1 MRRGKLSLSKL
12 PWAVLT
18 PALAFVLIGLFAPS
32 LMTHDPAAQNYN
44 ALLQGPSA
52 SHWLGTDYLGRDLWS
67 RIIGGA
73 RTSLVAMAF
82 VLVAALVIGVVIGSI
97 AGYVGGLVE
106 TVLIS
111 LIDIA
116 LALALP
122 SLVIAL
128 ALMGVFLGE
137 NFSWMSDY
145 WKMILALTLAW
156 WANYARMSRAVVIA
170 ELQQPYIEA
179 ARVMGASHLWIF
191 TRHILPHVLG
201 LVVVY
206 ASADAGALVLA
217 IATLSFLGL
226 GVAPPTPEW
235 GQMLVDGMSYIE
247 EYPSLVV
254 IPGLALTAVVVSFN
268 LLGEAFALQKVPK
281 VQGAR
286 LLRRRR
292 AEQADE
298 EIERKAAEAQP

>member
-1 MRRGKLSLSKL
+1 MKNW
-12 PWAVLT
+12 PWAILA
-18 PALAFVLIGLFAPS
+18 PAFIFVLIGIFS
-32 LMTHDPAAQNYN
+32 TWIMTHDPAAQDYA
-44 ALLQGPSA
+44 ALLEGPSWA
-52 SHWLGTDYLGRDLWS
+52 HWLGTDYLGRDMFS

-73 RTSLVAMAF
+73 RTSLVAMVF
-82 VLVAALVIGVVIGSI
+82 VLVAALAIGVVIGSF
-97 AGYVGGLVE
+97 AGYVGGKTELVM
-106 TVLIS
+106 IS
-111 LIDIA
+111 VIDI
-116 LALALP
+116 ALALP

-128 ALMGVFLGE
+128 ALMGVFSGE

-145 WKMILALTLAW
+145 WKMIVALTIAW
-156 WANYARMSRAVVIA
+156 WANYARMSRAVVVA

-179 ARVMGASHLWIF
+179 ARVMGASHIWIF

-206 ASADAGALVLA
+206 SSADAGALVLA

-247 EYPSLVV
+247 ENAALVI

-268 LLGEAFALQKVPK
+268 LLGEAYALQKVPRA
-281 VQGAR
+281 VRGRFLAR
-286 LLRRRR
+286 K
-292 AEQADE
+292 
-298 EIERKAAEAQP
+298 KAARAVEEAARKEVES

>member
-1 MRRGKLSLSKL
+1 MRRGKLPFSKL

-32 LMTHDPAAQNYN
+32 LMTHDPAAQDYS
-44 ALLQGPSA
+44 ALLQGPSV

-116 LALALP
+116 LALP

-128 ALMGVFLGE
+128 ALMGVFSGE

-179 ARVMGASHLWIF
+179 ARIMGASHLWIF

-292 AEQADE
+292 AERADE

>member
-1 MRRGKLSLSKL
+1 MKSW
-12 PWAVLT
+12 PWAILA
-18 PALAFVLIGLFAPS
+18 PAILFVLIGIFAPV
-32 LMTHDPAAQNYN
+32 LMTHDPATQDYG
-44 ALLQGPSA
+44 ALLQGPTGA
-52 SHWLGTDYLGRDLWS
+52 HWLGTDYLGRDMFS

-82 VLVAALVIGVVIGSI
+82 VLVAALAIGVVIGSL
-97 AGYVGGLVE
+97 AGYVGGRTEL
-106 TVLIS
+106 VLIS
-111 LIDIA
+111 VIDI
-116 LALALP
+116 ALALP

-128 ALMGVFLGE
+128 ALMGVFSGE
-137 NFSWMSDY
+137 NFDWMSDY
-145 WKMILALTLAW
+145 WKMIVALTLAW
-156 WANYARMSRAVVIA
+156 WANYARMSRAVVVA
-170 ELQQPYIEA
+170 ELQQPHIEA

-191 TRHILPHVLG
+191 SRHILPHVLG

-247 EYPSLVV
+247 EFPALVI

-268 LLGEAFALQKVPK
+268 LLGEAFALQKVPRA
-281 VQGAR
+281 VRGGV
-286 LLRRRR
+286 LRRK
-292 AEQADE
+292 
-298 EIERKAAEAQP
+298 KAARAAEEAARKGAEA

>member
-1 MRRGKLSLSKL
+1 MPLGKL
-12 PWAVLT
+12 PWAILA
-18 PALAFVLIGLFAPS
+18 PAVAFVLIGIFAPL
-32 LMTHDPAAQNYN
+32 LMTHDTAQQDYG
-44 ALLQGPSA
+44 ALLQGPSVA
-52 SHWLGTDYLGRDLWS
+52 HWLGTDYLGRDLWS

-73 RTSLVAMAF
+73 RTSLVAMVF
-82 VLVAALVIGVVIGSI
+82 VLAAALVIGVVIGSL
-97 AGYVGGLVE
+97 AGYVGGVAE
-106 TVLIS
+106 MALIS
-111 LIDIA
+111 VIDIM
-116 LALALP
+116 LALP

-128 ALMGVFLGE
+128 ALMGVFSGD
-137 NFSWMSDY
+137 NFAWMSDY

-156 WANYARMSRAVVIA
+156 WANYARMSRAVVVT

-179 ARVMGASHLWIF
+179 ARVMGASHIWIF
-191 TRHILPHVLG
+191 VRHILPHVLG

-226 GVAPPTPEW
+226 GVAPPVPEW

-247 EYPSLVV
+247 EYPSLVI

-281 VQGAR
+281 AIRGGV
-286 LLRRRR
+286 LRHKK
-292 AEQADE
+292 AE
-298 EIERKAAEAQP
+298 RAAEDEARQQAEAGA

>member
-1 MRRGKLSLSKL
+1 MKNW
-12 PWAVLT
+12 PWLILT
-18 PALAFVLIGLFAPS
+18 PAILFVLIGLFAPL
-32 LMTHDPAAQNYN
+32 LMTHDPSAQDYN
-44 ALLQGPSA
+44 VILAPS
-52 SHWLGTDYLGRDLWS
+52 SWSNWLGTDYLGRDMYS

-73 RTSLVAMAF
+73 RTSLVAMVF
-82 VLVAALVIGVVIGSI
+82 VLLAALIIGVVIGSL
-97 AGYVGGLVE
+97 AGYVGGWVE
-106 TVLIS
+106 LVLIS
-111 LIDIA
+111 IIDIA
-116 LALALP
+116 LALP
-122 SLVIAL
+122 SLIIAL
-128 ALMGVFLGE
+128 ALIGVFSGE
-137 NFSWMSDY
+137 AWSWMSDY
-145 WKMILALTLAW
+145 WKMIIALTLAW
-156 WANYARMSRAVVIA
+156 WANYARMSRAVVVA

-179 ARVMGASHLWIF
+179 ARVMGASHMWIF

-247 EYPSLVV
+247 EYPSLVI

-268 LLGEAFALQKVPK
+268 LLGEAFALQKVPRA
-281 VQGAR
+281 VQGG

-292 AEQADE
+292 AARAVE
-298 EIERKAAEAQP
+298 ETTRAAAEAKV

>member
-1 MRRGKLSLSKL
+1 MKNW
-12 PWAVLT
+12 PWAILA
-18 PALAFVLIGLFAPS
+18 PAFLFVLIGIFSPWI
-32 LMTHDPAAQNYN
+32 MTHDPAAQDYA
-44 ALLQGPSA
+44 ALLQGPSGA
-52 SHWLGTDYLGRDLWS
+52 HWLGTDYLGRDMFS

-82 VLVAALVIGVVIGSI
+82 VLVAALAIGVVIGSF
-97 AGYVGGLVE
+97 AGYVGGKTELA
-106 TVLIS
+106 LIS
-111 LIDIA
+111 VIDI
-116 LALALP
+116 ALALP

-128 ALMGVFLGE
+128 ALMGVFSGA
-137 NFSWMSDY
+137 NFDWMSDY
-145 WKMILALTLAW
+145 WKMIVALTMAW
-156 WANYARMSRAVVIA
+156 WANYARMSRAVVVA

-191 TRHILPHVLG
+191 TKHILPHVLG

-247 EYPSLVV
+247 ENPALVI

-268 LLGEAFALQKVPK
+268 LLGEAFALQKVPRA
-281 VQGAR
+281 VRGRFLAR
-286 LLRRRR
+286 KKAAR
-292 AEQADE
+292 AAE
-298 EIERKAAEAQP
+298 EIARKEVEA

>member
-1 MRRGKLSLSKL
+1 MKNW
-12 PWAVLT
+12 PWAILA
-18 PALAFVLIGLFAPS
+18 PAVIFVLIGIFSPWI
-32 LMTHDPAAQNYN
+32 MTHDPAAQDYG
-44 ALLQGPSA
+44 ALLQGPSGA
-52 SHWLGTDYLGRDLWS
+52 HWLGTDYLGRDMFS

-82 VLVAALVIGVVIGSI
+82 VLMAALAIGVVIGSF
-97 AGYVGGLVE
+97 AGYVGGKTEL
-106 TVLIS
+106 VLIS
-111 LIDIA
+111 VIDI
-116 LALALP
+116 ALALP

-128 ALMGVFLGE
+128 ALMGMFSGE

-145 WKMILALTLAW
+145 WKMIVALTLAW
-156 WANYARMSRAVVIA
+156 WANYARMSRAVVVA

-179 ARVMGASHLWIF
+179 ARVMGASHIWIF

-247 EYPSLVV
+247 ENPALVI

-268 LLGEAFALQKVPK
+268 LLGEAFALQKVPRA
-281 VQGAR
+281 VRGRFLAR
-286 LLRRRR
+286 KKSAR
-292 AEQADE
+292 
-298 EIERKAAEAQP
+298 AAEEAARKEVEA

>member
-1 MRRGKLSLSKL
+1 MKNW
-12 PWAVLT
+12 PWAILA
-18 PALAFVLIGLFAPS
+18 PALLFVLIGLFAPWI
-32 LMTHDPAAQNYN
+32 MTHDPASQDYS
-44 ALLQGPSA
+44 ALLKGPSGA
-52 SHWLGTDYLGRDLWS
+52 HWLGTDYLGRDMFS

-82 VLVAALVIGVVIGSI
+82 VLVAALAIGVVIGSF
-97 AGYVGGLVE
+97 AGYVGGKTEL
-106 TVLIS
+106 VLIS
-111 LIDIA
+111 VIDI
-116 LALALP
+116 ALALP

-128 ALMGVFLGE
+128 ALMGVFSGE

-145 WKMILALTLAW
+145 WKMIVALTLAW
-156 WANYARMSRAVVIA
+156 WANYARMSRAVVVA

-179 ARVMGASHLWIF
+179 ARVMGASHIWIF

-247 EYPSLVV
+247 ENPALVI

-268 LLGEAFALQKVPK
+268 LLGEAFALQKVPRA
-281 VQGAR
+281 VRGRFLAR
-286 LLRRRR
+286 K
-292 AEQADE
+292 
-298 EIERKAAEAQP
+298 KAARAAEDAARKEVEA

>member
-1 MRRGKLSLSKL
+1 MKNW
-12 PWAVLT
+12 PWAILA
-18 PALAFVLIGLFAPS
+18 PAVIFVLIGIFSPWI
-32 LMTHDPAAQNYN
+32 MTHDPAAQDYG
-44 ALLQGPSA
+44 ALLQGPSGA
-52 SHWLGTDYLGRDLWS
+52 HWLGTDYLGRDMFS

-73 RTSLVAMAF
+73 RTSLVAMVF
-82 VLVAALVIGVVIGSI
+82 VLVAALAIGVVIGSF
-97 AGYVGGLVE
+97 AGYVGGKTEL
-106 TVLIS
+106 VLIS
-111 LIDIA
+111 VIDI
-116 LALALP
+116 ALALP

-128 ALMGVFLGE
+128 ALMGVFSGE

-145 WKMILALTLAW
+145 WKMIVALTLAW
-156 WANYARMSRAVVIA
+156 WANYARMSRAVVVA

-179 ARVMGASHLWIF
+179 ARVMGASHIWIF

-247 EYPSLVV
+247 ENSALVI

-268 LLGEAFALQKVPK
+268 LLGEAFALQKVPRA
-281 VQGAR
+281 VRGRFLAR
-286 LLRRRR
+286 K
-292 AEQADE
+292 
-298 EIERKAAEAQP
+298 KAARAVEENARKEVEA

>member
-1 MRRGKLSLSKL
+1 MKNW
-12 PWAVLT
+12 PWAILA
-18 PALAFVLIGLFAPS
+18 PAFIFVLIGIFSPWIMS
-32 LMTHDPAAQNYN
+32 HDPAAQDYA
-44 ALLQGPSA
+44 ALLEGPSWA
-52 SHWLGTDYLGRDLWS
+52 HWLGTDYLGRDMFS

-73 RTSLVAMAF
+73 RTSLVAMVF
-82 VLVAALVIGVVIGSI
+82 VLVAALAIGVVIGSF
-97 AGYVGGLVE
+97 AGYVGGKTELVM
-106 TVLIS
+106 IS
-111 LIDIA
+111 VIDIV
-116 LALALP
+116 LALP

-128 ALMGVFLGE
+128 ALMGVFSGE

-145 WKMILALTLAW
+145 WKMIVALTIAW
-156 WANYARMSRAVVIA
+156 WANYARMSRAVVVA

-179 ARVMGASHLWIF
+179 ARVMGASHIWIF

-247 EYPSLVV
+247 ENAALVI

-268 LLGEAFALQKVPK
+268 LLGEAFALQKVPRS
-281 VQGAR
+281 VRGRFLAR
-286 LLRRRR
+286 K
-292 AEQADE
+292 
-298 EIERKAAEAQP
+298 KAARAVEEAARKEVEA

>member
-1 MRRGKLSLSKL
+1 MNMRSW

-18 PALAFVLIGLFAPS
+18 PAVLFVLVGLFAPL
-32 LMTHDPAAQNYN
+32 LMTQDPAAQDYG
-44 ALLQGPSA
+44 AILQGPSA
-52 SHWLGTDYLGRDLWS
+52 THFLGTDYLGRDMFS

-73 RTSLVAMAF
+73 RTSLTAMTV
-82 VLVAALVIGVVIGSI
+82 VLAAALAIGVVIGSF
-97 AGYVGGLVE
+97 AGYVGGRTEL
-106 TVLIS
+106 VLIS

-116 LALALP
+116 LALP
-122 SLVIAL
+122 SLIIAL
-128 ALMGVFLGE
+128 ALIGVFSGDAWTWL
-137 NFSWMSDY
+137 SDF
-145 WKMILALTLAW
+145 WKMVIALTLAW
-156 WANYARMSRAVVIA
+156 WANYARMSRAVVVA

-191 TRHILPHVLG
+191 ARHILPHVLG

-235 GQMLVDGMSYIE
+235 GQILVDGMSYIE
-247 EYPSLVV
+247 EYPSLVI

-268 LLGEAFALQKVPK
+268 LLGEAFALQKVPRA
-281 VQGAR
+281 VRGG
-286 LLRRRR
+286 LLRRKR
-292 AEQADE
+292 AARATE
-298 EIERKAAEAQP
+298 EAARKAAEAAEARA

>member
-1 MRRGKLSLSKL
+1 MKNW
-12 PWAVLT
+12 PWAVLM
-18 PALAFVLIGLFAPS
+18 PAILFVLIGLFAPV
-32 LMTHDPAAQNYN
+32 LMTHDPIAQDYG
-44 ALLQGPSA
+44 ALLTGPSWD
-52 SHWLGTDYLGRDLWS
+52 HWLGTDYLGRDMFS

-73 RTSLVAMAF
+73 RTSLVAMVV
-82 VLVAALVIGVVIGSI
+82 VLVTALAIGVVIGSF
-97 AGYVGGLVE
+97 AGYVGGRVELVM
-106 TVLIS
+106 IS

-116 LALALP
+116 LALP
-122 SLVIAL
+122 SLIIAL
-128 ALMGVFLGE
+128 ALMGVFSGE
-137 NFSWMSDY
+137 NFAWMSDY
-145 WKMILALTLAW
+145 WKMILALTAAW
-156 WANYARMSRAVVIA
+156 WANYARMSRAVVVA

-247 EYPSLVV
+247 EFPALVI

-268 LLGEAFALQKVPK
+268 LLGEAFALQKVPRA
-281 VQGAR
+281 VRGR
-286 LLRRRR
+286 LLRRK
-292 AEQADE
+292 
-298 EIERKAAEAQP
+298 KAARAAEEAARAAVEAKA

>member
-1 MRRGKLSLSKL
+1 MKNW
-12 PWAVLT
+12 PWAILA
-18 PALAFVLIGLFAPS
+18 PAIIFVLIGVFSPW
-32 LMTHDPAAQNYN
+32 LMTHDPAAQDYA
-44 ALLQGPSA
+44 ALLEGPSWA
-52 SHWLGTDYLGRDLWS
+52 HWLGTDYLGRDMFS

-82 VLVAALVIGVVIGSI
+82 VLVAALAIGVVIGSL
-97 AGYVGGLVE
+97 AGYVGGKTEL
-106 TVLIS
+106 VLIS
-111 LIDIA
+111 VIDI
-116 LALALP
+116 ALALP

-128 ALMGVFLGE
+128 ALMGVFSGA
-137 NFSWMSDY
+137 NFDWMSDY
-145 WKMILALTLAW
+145 WKMIVALTLAW
-156 WANYARMSRAVVIA
+156 WANYARMSRAVVVA

-179 ARVMGASHLWIF
+179 ARVMGASHIWIF

-247 EYPSLVV
+247 ENAALVI

-268 LLGEAFALQKVPK
+268 LLGEAFALQKVPRA
-281 VQGAR
+281 VRGRFLAR
-286 LLRRRR
+286 KKAAR
-292 AEQADE
+292 AAE
-298 EIERKAAEAQP
+298 EAARKAVEA

>member
-1 MRRGKLSLSKL
+1 MRSW
-12 PWAVLT
+12 PWTTLA
-18 PALAFVLIGLFAPS
+18 PAILFVLIGIFAPV
-32 LMTHDPAAQNYN
+32 LMTHDPAAQDYG

-52 SHWLGTDYLGRDLWS
+52 AHWLGTDYLGRDMFS

-82 VLVAALVIGVVIGSI
+82 VLAAALAIGVVIGSF
-97 AGYVGGLVE
+97 AGYVGGRTEL
-106 TVLIS
+106 VLIS
-111 LIDIA
+111 VIDI
-116 LALALP
+116 ALALP

-128 ALMGVFLGE
+128 ALMGVFSGA
-137 NFSWMSDY
+137 NFDWMSDY
-145 WKMILALTLAW
+145 WKMIVALTLAW
-156 WANYARMSRAVVIA
+156 WANYARMSRAVVVA

-235 GQMLVDGMSYIE
+235 GQMLVDGMQYIE
-247 EYPSLVV
+247 EFPALVI

-268 LLGEAFALQKVPK
+268 LIGEAFALQKVPRA
-281 VQGAR
+281 VRGRFLAR
-286 LLRRRR
+286 K
-292 AEQADE
+292 
-298 EIERKAAEAQP
+298 KAARAAEETARSGG

>member
-1 MRRGKLSLSKL
+1 MPFGRL
-12 PWAVLT
+12 PWAVVA
-18 PALAFVLIGLFAPS
+18 PAIVFVMIGILAPL
-32 LMTHDPAAQNYN
+32 LMTHDPAAQDYT
-44 ALLQGPSA
+44 AILQGPSTA
-52 SHWLGTDYLGRDLWS
+52 HWLGTDYLGRDLLS
-67 RIIGGA
+67 RIVGGA
-73 RTSLVAMAF
+73 QTSLVAMAF
-82 VLVAALVIGVVIGSI
+82 VLVAALVVGVAIGSI
-97 AGYVGGLVE
+97 AGYAGGLVE

-116 LALALP
+116 LALP

-128 ALMGVFLGE
+128 ALMGVFSGE
-137 NFSWMSDY
+137 NFDWMSNY
-145 WKMILALTLAW
+145 WKMIFAGNLTLAW
-156 WANYARMSRAVVIA
+156 WANYARMSRAVVVA

-179 ARVMGASHLWIF
+179 ARVLGASRLWIF
-191 TRHILPHVLG
+191 MRHILPHVLG

-247 EYPSLVV
+247 EYPSLVI

-281 VQGAR
+281 P
-286 LLRRRR
+286 LRRGLLNRKRADR
-292 AEQADE
+292 AEEDDARRTVEGQA
-298 EIERKAAEAQP
+298 

>member
-1 MRRGKLSLSKL
+1 MRLGKL

-18 PALAFVLIGLFAPS
+18 PAIIFVLIGIFSPL
-32 LMTHDPAAQNYN
+32 LITHDPAAQDYG

-67 RIIGGA
+67 RIIAGA
-73 RTSLVAMAF
+73 RTSLVAMVF
-82 VLVAALVIGVVIGSI
+82 VLSAALVIGVVVGSI
-97 AGYVGGLVE
+97 AGYVGGIVE
-106 TVLIS
+106 MVLIS
-111 LIDIA
+111 IIDI
-116 LALALP
+116 ALALP

-128 ALMGVFLGE
+128 ALMGVFSGD
-137 NFSWMSDY
+137 NFAWLTDY

-156 WANYARMSRAVVIA
+156 WANYARMSRAVVVT

-179 ARVMGASHLWIF
+179 ARVMGASHVWVF
-191 TRHILPHVLG
+191 GRHILPHVLS

-217 IATLSFLGL
+217 IATLSYLGL

-254 IPGLALTAVVVSFN
+254 IPGIALTAVVVSFN

-281 VQGAR
+281 AVRGR
-286 LLRRRR
+286 LLRRKRTER
-292 AEQADE
+292 AGEDQT
-298 EIERKAAEAQP
+298 RAALESRA

>member
-1 MRRGKLSLSKL
+1 MKNW
-12 PWAVLT
+12 PWAILA
-18 PALAFVLIGLFAPS
+18 PAILFVLIGILSPVI
-32 LMTHDPAAQNYN
+32 MTHDPAAQDYG
-44 ALLQGPSA
+44 ALLQGPTA
-52 SHWLGTDYLGRDLWS
+52 AHWLGTDYLGRDMFS

-82 VLVAALVIGVVIGSI
+82 VLLAALAIDVVVGSL
-97 AGYVGGLVE
+97 AGYVGGRTEL
-106 TVLIS
+106 VLIS
-111 LIDIA
+111 VIDI
-116 LALALP
+116 ALALP

-128 ALMGVFLGE
+128 ALMGVFSGA
-137 NFSWMSDY
+137 NFDWMSDY
-145 WKMILALTLAW
+145 WKMIVALTMAW
-156 WANYARMSRAVVIA
+156 WANYARMSRAVVVA
-170 ELQQPYIEA
+170 ELQQPHIEA
-179 ARVMGASHLWIF
+179 AWVMGASHLWIF

-247 EYPSLVV
+247 EYPALVI

-268 LLGEAFALQKVPK
+268 LLGEAFALQKVP
-281 VQGAR
+281 
-286 LLRRRR
+286 R
-292 AEQADE
+292 A
-298 EIERKAAEAQP
+298 IRGRSLSRKKAARSAEDAARQEAEA

>member
-1 MRRGKLSLSKL
+1 MKNW
-12 PWAVLT
+12 PWAILA
-18 PALAFVLIGLFAPS
+18 PAILFVLIGIFSPW
-32 LMTHDPAAQNYN
+32 LMTHDPAAQDYG
-44 ALLQGPSA
+44 ALLQGPTGA
-52 SHWLGTDYLGRDLWS
+52 HWLGTDYLGRDMFS

-82 VLVAALVIGVVIGSI
+82 VLVAALAIGVVIGSF
-97 AGYVGGLVE
+97 AGYVGGKTEL
-106 TVLIS
+106 VLIS
-111 LIDIA
+111 VIDI
-116 LALALP
+116 ALALP

-128 ALMGVFLGE
+128 ALMGVFAGE
-137 NFSWMSDY
+137 NFGWMSDY
-145 WKMILALTLAW
+145 WKMIVALTLAW
-156 WANYARMSRAVVIA
+156 WANYARMSRAVVVA

-179 ARVMGASHLWIF
+179 ARVMGASHIWIF
-191 TRHILPHVLG
+191 TKHILPHVLG

-247 EYPSLVV
+247 EFPALVI

-268 LLGEAFALQKVPK
+268 LLGEAFALQKVPRA
-281 VQGAR
+281 VRGRFLAR
-286 LLRRRR
+286 K
-292 AEQADE
+292 
-298 EIERKAAEAQP
+298 KAARAAEVTARKEAEA

>member
-1 MRRGKLSLSKL
+1 MDLPKL
-12 PWAVLT
+12 PWLVLT
-18 PALAFVLIGLFAPS
+18 PALLFVFVGVFAPF
-32 LMTHDPAAQNYN
+32 LMTHDPATQDYS
-44 ALLQGPSA
+44 ALLQGPST
-52 SHWLGTDYLGRDLWS
+52 SHWFGTDYLGRDLYS
-67 RIIGGA
+67 RIVAGA

-82 VLVAALVIGVVIGSI
+82 VLVAALVIGVVIGSV

-116 LALALP
+116 LALP

-128 ALMGVFLGE
+128 ALMGVFSGE
-137 NFSWMSDY
+137 NFDWLSNY
-145 WKMILALTLAW
+145 WKMVFALTLAW
-156 WANYARMSRAVVIA
+156 WANYARMSRAVVVA

-226 GVAPPTPEW
+226 GVAPPTAEW

-247 EYPSLVV
+247 EFPSLVI

-268 LLGEAFALQKVPK
+268 LLGEAFALQKVPRALR
-281 VQGAR
+281 GR
-286 LLRRRR
+286 LLGRKRTARSNEDKAR
-292 AEQADE
+292 ISAEG
-298 EIERKAAEAQP
+298 PV